1 MQHYNQGYDELYHY
15 GKLGMKWGRRTGGKN
30 IRQTLKDR
38 DRRISDSRI
47 ERTSLKA
54 EANAKF
60 KKAQDAANSDKYNE
74 TKATKLY
81 EDYYSFI
88 QNKKYKDV
96 INDSKRLKKGEAA
109 SIAALMTLGVVLA
122 AKFG

>member
-15 GKLGMKWGRRTGGKN
+15 GVLGMKWGRRTGGKN

-96 INDSKRLKKGEAA
+96 INDAKRLKKADAA